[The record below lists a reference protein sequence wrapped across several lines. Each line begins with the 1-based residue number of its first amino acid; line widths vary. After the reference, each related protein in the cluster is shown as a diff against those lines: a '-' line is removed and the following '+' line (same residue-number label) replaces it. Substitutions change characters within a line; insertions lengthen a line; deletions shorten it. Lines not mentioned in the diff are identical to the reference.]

1 MVGRIQASHYSSP
14 NLTMQLSGFD
24 WAIIGFFF
32 LVYLVIG
39 VLVSRQAGK
48 SFRSFF
54 LGSQKMPWWLLG
66 LSMVATTFATD
77 TPNLVAN
84 IVRQNGVS
92 GNWVWWAFLLSGVV
106 TVFFFAKLWRR
117 SGVMT
122 DIEFNELRYS
132 GKEAAVLRG
141 FRAVY
146 LGVIFNT
153 IIMANVTLAAIKI
166 GAVMFGL
173 SPMQTILIAS
183 VITVVYASAGGLTG
197 VLLTDCIQFALAV
210 GGAIGAAIFVTNMPE
225 VGGWSS
231 LIANEHVV
239 DKLSIFPD
247 FNNTPWEVV
256 TAIFVIPLA
265 VQWWATY
272 YPGAEPGG
280 GGYVVQRVLAAKNER
295 HAAGATLLFNLLHYA
310 VRPWPWIIVALASL
324 VVFPDLNALQE
335 QFPNI
340 DSSLVKDDLA
350 YPAML
355 TYLPSGLLGL
365 VVTSLIAAYMS
376 TMSTQINWGSSIVV
390 NDLYHRFM
398 APDATEKQL
407 VRVGRIVT
415 VISMLLACAV
425 ALFLESAL
433 GAFEILLQ
441 IGAGTGLIFLLRWF
455 WWRINATAEITA
467 MMVSFGVALFF
478 HFVDPDGWST
488 AGRLLG
494 GIAITTIAWLAAAFV
509 SRPTEE
515 AKLREFYRKI
525 QPGGPGWK
533 HVIEGAERAGDKI
546 VDPGQKGDLPSAFLC
561 SLGALVAI
569 YGILFT
575 TGYVLYG
582 RVVPAIVTGVLA
594 VAGALLLKANWKKL
608 SFD

>member
-1 MVGRIQASHYSSP
+1 MR
-14 NLTMQLSGFD
+14 LSGID

-32 LVYLVIG
+32 FVYLVIG

-48 SFRSFF
+48 SFQSFF
-54 LGSQKMPWWLLG
+54 LGGQKMPWWVLG

-106 TVFFFAKLWRR
+106 TVFFFARLWRR

-132 GKEAAVLRG
+132 GEEAAVLRG

-146 LGVIFNT
+146 LGIIFNT

-173 SPMQTILIAS
+173 SPLQTILIAS
-183 VITVVYASAGGLTG
+183 VITVVYSSAGGLTG
-197 VLLTDCIQFALAV
+197 VLLTDCIQFVVAV
-210 GGAIGAAIFVTNMPE
+210 AGAIGAAIFVVNMPE
-225 VGGWSS
+225 IGGWTT
-231 LIANEHVV
+231 LISNGNVAE
-239 DKLSIFPD
+239 KLALFPD
-247 FNNTPWEVV
+247 FKTTPWDVIA
-256 TAIFVIPLA
+256 AIFVIPLT

-324 VVFPDLNALQE
+324 VIFPDLDTLQR
-335 QFPNI
+335 QFPNL
-340 DSSLVKDDLA
+340 DPSLVRDDLA

-376 TMSTQINWGSSIVV
+376 TMSTQINWGSSIFV
-390 NDLYHRFM
+390 NDLYHRFI
-398 APDATEKQL
+398 APKATEKQL
-407 VRVGRIVT
+407 VRVGRVVT
-415 VISMLLACAV
+415 VVSMILACGV

-441 IGAGTGLIFLLRWF
+441 IGAGTGLIFILRWF

-467 MMVSFGVALFF
+467 MVVSFLVALFF
-478 HFVDPDGWST
+478 HFADPDGWST

-494 GIAITTIAWLAAAFV
+494 GIAITTLSWMIAAWL
-509 SRPTEE
+509 SRPTDET
-515 AKLREFYRKI
+515 KLREFYRKI

-533 HVIEGAERAGDKI
+533 KVTAAAEAAGDKI
-546 VDPGQKGDLPSAFLC
+546 VETGNKGDLPNAFLC
-561 SLGALVAI
+561 SLGALMGI

-582 RVVPAIVTGVLA
+582 RATPALIMSALT

>member
-1 MVGRIQASHYSSP
+1 
-14 NLTMQLSGFD
+14 MQLTAID

-54 LGSQKMPWWLLG
+54 LGGQKMPWWILG

-77 TPNLVAN
+77 TPNLVAD
-84 IVRQNGVS
+84 IVRKNGVA

-153 IIMANVTLAAIKI
+153 IVMANVTLAAVKI

-173 SPMQTILIAS
+173 TPMQTIAIAAT
-183 VITVVYASAGGLTG
+183 VTVVYSSAGGLTG
-197 VLLTDCIQFALAV
+197 VLLTDCIQFVLAV
-210 GGAIGAAIFVTNMPE
+210 CGAIGAAIFVVNMPE
-225 VGGWSS
+225 VGGWSN
-231 LIANEHVV
+231 LLANENVTG
-239 DKLSIFPD
+239 KLSIFPD

-256 TAIFVIPLA
+256 VAIFVVPLA

-310 VRPWPWIIVALASL
+310 LRPWPWIIVALASL
-324 VVFPDLNALQE
+324 VVFPDLDALRSA
-335 QFPNI
+335 FPDLNP
-340 DSSLVKDDLA
+340 SLVNDDLA

-355 TYLPSGLLGL
+355 TYLPPGLLGV

-390 NDLYHRFM
+390 NDVYHRFV
-398 APDATEKQL
+398 APEASEKSL
-407 VRVGRIVT
+407 VRAGRIMT
-415 VISMLLACAV
+415 VVSMILASVV
-425 ALFLESAL
+425 ALYLESAL
-433 GAFEILLQ
+433 KAFEILLQ
-441 IGAGTGLIFLLRWF
+441 IGAGTGLIFMLRWF
-455 WWRINATAEITA
+455 WWRINATTEITA
-467 MMVSFGVALFF
+467 MVVSFAVAVFF
-478 HFVDPDGWST
+478 HFVDPEGWTT
-488 AGRLLG
+488 AGRLVG
-494 GIAITTIAWLAAAFV
+494 GIAVTTVAWLIAAFV
-509 SRPTEE
+509 SKPTD
-515 AKLREFYRKI
+515 AATLRDFYLKI
-525 QPGGPGWK
+525 RPGGPGWSK
-533 HVIEGAERAGDKI
+533 VAAEVDVSAGIAVEK
-546 VDPGQKGDLPSAFLC
+546 QNDLASAFLC
-561 SLGALVAI
+561 SLGTLLAI
-569 YGILFT
+569 YGLLFT

-582 RVVPAIVTGVLA
+582 KLGMAALTAAAAVV
-594 VAGALLLKANWKKL
+594 GAFILKSNWRKL
-608 SFD
+608 FFE